1 MPVMLLSCRRHS
13 WGGKEDVHYEKD
25 NVGGC
30 GGDDVLVFALP
41 ALAQEA
47 TQDSCDW
54 YWDYN
59 YVKSGGWE
67 YWCWNP
73 TLGWWYSTDGKA
85 KTTSVTVQ
93 G

>member
-1 MPVMLLSCRRHS
+1 MRNITSVVLALAT
-13 WGGKEDVHYEKD
+13 
-25 NVGGC
+25 
-30 GGDDVLVFALP
+30 VLVLALP
-41 ALAQEA
+41 ALAQEG
-47 TQDSCDW
+47 QDTCDW

-73 TLGWWYSTDGKA
+73 TLGWWYSTDGKV
-85 KTTSVTVQ
+85 KTTNVSVQ

>member
-1 MPVMLLSCRRHS
+1 M
-13 WGGKEDVHYEKD
+13 
-25 NVGGC
+25 
-30 GGDDVLVFALP
+30 P

-47 TQDSCDW
+47 AQDTCDW

-73 TLGWWYSTDGKA
+73 TLGWWYSTDGKT
-85 KTTSVTVQ
+85 KTTNVTVQ
-93 G
+93 S

>member
-1 MPVMLLSCRRHS
+1 LGREGNTHREERRLFIMRNITL
-13 WGGKEDVHYEKD
+13 V
-25 NVGGC
+25 VLALAT
-30 GGDDVLVFALP
+30 VLVLALP
-41 ALAQEA
+41 ALAQEG
-47 TQDSCDW
+47 QDTCDW

-85 KTTSVTVQ
+85 KTTNVSVQ

>member
-1 MPVMLLSCRRHS
+1 MPKALRGNRGGHS
-13 WGGKEDVHYEKD
+13 IKRITTWVIAATTT
-25 NVGGC
+25 
-30 GGDDVLVFALP
+30 VLIFALP
-41 ALAQEA
+41 AFAQQA
-47 TQDSCDW
+47 AQDSCDW

-85 KTTSVTVQ
+85 KTTNVSVQ
-93 G
+93 S